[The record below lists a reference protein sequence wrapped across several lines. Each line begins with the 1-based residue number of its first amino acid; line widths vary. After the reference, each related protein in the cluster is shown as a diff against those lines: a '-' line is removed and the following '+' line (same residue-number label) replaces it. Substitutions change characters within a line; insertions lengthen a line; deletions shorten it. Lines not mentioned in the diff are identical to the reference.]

1 MQINKVLISDKIDVI
16 ERNLS
21 FLNQYKEKS
30 EAELLN
36 SYKDIQAI

>member
-1 MQINKVLISDKIDVI
+1 MQINKVLIYDKIDVI

-30 EAELLN
+30 ETELLD
-36 SYKDIQAI
+36 SYKDKV